1 MQAVWFIFFFLNT
14 ELYIIIKPEIKEI
27 PVKSFNTQNNK
38 KKEVINFTYLVD
50 ELLSFLK
57 KKLEGLAEGRE
68 IVEQLSKIALPLMD

>member
-1 MQAVWFIFFFLNT
+1 MGV
-14 ELYIIIKPEIKEI
+14 YIEIARAL
-27 PVKSFNTQNNK
+27 TQNNK

-68 IVEQLSKIALPLMD
+68 IVENYQK